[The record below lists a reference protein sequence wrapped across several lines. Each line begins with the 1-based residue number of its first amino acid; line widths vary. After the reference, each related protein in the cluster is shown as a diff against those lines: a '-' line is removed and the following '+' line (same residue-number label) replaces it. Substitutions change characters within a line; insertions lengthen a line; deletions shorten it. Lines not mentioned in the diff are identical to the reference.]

1 MPARRESYYSGN
13 VATFYR
19 RPLMDPALIRELKS
33 LLGPANVLSQKED
46 LMLYEFDGSVE
57 KARPE
62 VVVFPL
68 STGHVSGIVK
78 LAAKFQV
85 PVVGRG
91 AGTGLSGGALARGGG
106 VMIVFARM
114 NRILEIDLENRRAVV
129 QPGVVNLDITR
140 AAEKAGLYF
149 APDPSSQKSC
159 TIGGNVAENSGGPH
173 TLAYGLT
180 VNHVAALELVLP
192 DGEIVRVG
200 SRQGDTPG
208 YDLCGLFVGSEGTLA
223 LVTEITV
230 KLSRK
235 AEAVKT
241 LLAIFDAVGD
251 ASCTV
256 VEMTASGITPA
267 ACEMLDGWTLCAVE
281 DYIHAGFPRDSAAV
295 LLIEVEGLR
304 EAVESQ
310 AAAIAEICQA
320 NHAREVRTA
329 QDNSERDLLWKGRR
343 NAFGALGRLA
353 PSNYVLDGVIPRSKL
368 PEALEQIHTIGKKH
382 GFQIGNIFHAGD
394 GNLHP
399 IVLYDPRDT
408 EQFKRAIGAAEEIIR
423 MCVSLG
429 GSLTGEHGVGMEK
442 NELMPLLFSDAD
454 FDLMRRIHDAFN
466 PDSSLN
472 PGKIFPL
479 SKGCGEIRVRKSGQA
494 AGARQ

>member
-1 MPARRESYYSGN
+1 
-13 VATFYR
+13 
-19 RPLMDPALIRELKS
+19 MDPALIRELKS

-62 VVVFPL
+62 VVVFPH
-68 STGHVSGIVK
+68 TAEDVSRIVK
-78 LAAKFQV
+78 LANKFQV

-114 NRILEIDLENRRAVV
+114 NRILELDLENRRAVV

-140 AAEKAGLYF
+140 AVEHAGLYF
-149 APDPSSQKSC
+149 APDPSSQKSA
-159 TIGGNVAENSGGPH
+159 TIGGNVSENSGGPH

-180 VNHVAALELVLP
+180 TNHVTSLELVLP

-200 SRQGDTPG
+200 SRHGDTHG

-235 AEAVKT
+235 AELVKT
-241 LLAIFDAVGD
+241 LLAVFDTVGD
-251 ASCTV
+251 ASRTV
-256 VEMTASGITPA
+256 AEITARGITPA
-267 ACEMLDGWTLCAVE
+267 ACEMLDGWTLSAVE
-281 DYIHAGFPRDSAAV
+281 DYIHAGYPRDSAAV
-295 LLIEVEGLR
+295 LLLEVEGLR
-304 EAVESQ
+304 EAAETQ
-310 AAAIAEICQA
+310 AASIADICSA

-329 QDNSERDLLWKGRR
+329 RDERERDLLWKGRR

-353 PSNYVLDGVIPRSKL
+353 PSNYVLDGVIPRTKL
-368 PEALEQIHTIGKKH
+368 PEALEKIQEIGRQR
-382 GFQIGNIFHAGD
+382 GFHIGNIFHAGD

-399 IVLYDPRDT
+399 IVLFDPRDN
-408 EQFKRAIGAAEEIIR
+408 EQFARAIAASEDIIR

-429 GSLTGEHGVGMEK
+429 GALTGEHGVGMEK
-442 NELMPLLFSDAD
+442 NEMMPLLFSDAD

-479 SKGCGEIRVRKSGQA
+479 SKGCGEIRVRKSAQTTA
-494 AGARQ
+494 PRA